1 MTDSIRFT
9 VADHAPFAD
18 GHSFGDAGPYERL
31 SGRAHFTVDPR
42 APENA
47 AVVDIRHA
55 PMAADGLIHFAADFF
70 ILKPTD
76 LARGNRR
83 VFFDYGNRGNKRC
96 LQFFN
101 DAVGSNDPRALEHAG
116 NGFLMRRGYAVAW
129 LAWQGDLQ
137 PGEGRMLIDL
147 PVAADNGKSITG
159 TVRVEYIVSEAGV
172 FSLPL
177 SGQAAA
183 KSYPTVS
190 LDTRQA
196 RLTRRG
202 YAGSARIA
210 IPSEAWSFARLEHGT
225 TIDGGGRERAVIPSD
240 AHIYVAQGFEPGW
253 IYELVY
259 TARDPIVLGLG
270 HAAVR
275 DYVSFLK
282 DGEAGNPLRDGGV
295 RVEKA
300 YAWGR
305 SQTGRCIRDFV
316 YHGFN
321 ADAAGRRVFDG
332 VMPHVAGAGKMW
344 MNQRFAAIMPL
355 PGQEYENHYTPVDR
369 FPFSYARTID
379 HLTGKSDA
387 ILKRPET
394 DPLVIHTDTATEYW
408 QRRGSLVITDTRGDD
423 LALPDTVR
431 VYLWASSQHYADPQ
445 MKVPPRGLCQNP
457 ANVVMTSMLFRAN
470 LDNLD
475 RWASGGKPPPAS
487 RIPRRADKTLAAA
500 GEWRNGFPAIPGA
513 MTPRGPSG
521 LDLLDFG
528 PGIDQGIISKEPP
541 EIAPGKRYA
550 VLVPATDADGNDIA
564 GVRAPMV
571 QAPLATYLGWSMRAK
586 GLGYGAMGP
595 IVGST
600 VLFPETPEE
609 RAQTGDPRRAILERY
624 PDKAAYVRAITEA
637 AERLAAEGL
646 MLEEDIPRAAA
657 LAADWGRPR
666 HDVKLD

>member
-1 MTDSIRFT
+1 VPGSVSLT
-9 VADHAPFAD
+9 VAERAPFAD
-18 GHSFGDAGPYERL
+18 GHAFGNAGAYERL
-31 SGRAHFTVDPR
+31 RGRAHFAVDPGAR
-42 APENA
+42 ENA

-55 PMAADGLIHFAADFF
+55 PVATDGLIHFAADFF
-70 ILKPTD
+70 ILKPAD

-101 DAVGSNDPRALEHAG
+101 DAIGSNDPRTLEHAG
-116 NGFLMRRGYAVAW
+116 NGFLMRRGYTVAW

-137 PGEGRMLIDL
+137 PGEGRMLVDL
-147 PVAADNGKSITG
+147 PVATDGGRPITG
-159 TVRVEYIVSEAGV
+159 PVRVEYIASEPGV
-172 FSLPL
+172 FCLPL

-196 RLTRRG
+196 RLTRRR
-202 YAGSARIA
+202 YADSERI
-210 IPSEAWSFARLEHGT
+210 PVPPDAWSFARLEQGT
-225 TIDGGGRERAVIPSD
+225 TVDGGGRERAVIPCD
-240 AHIYVAQGFEPGW
+240 THIHVVQGFDPGW

-259 TARDPIVLGLG
+259 TARNPIVLGLG

-275 DYVSFLK
+275 DFVSFLK
-282 DGEAGNPLRDGGV
+282 HGEAGNPLRGGGA

-321 ADAAGRRVFDG
+321 ADAADRRVFDG
-332 VMPHVAGAGKMW
+332 VMPHVAGGGKMW
-344 MNQRFAAIMPL
+344 MNHRFAAIMPL
-355 PGQEYENHYTPVDR
+355 PGQEYENHFTPVDL
-369 FPFSYARTID
+369 FPFSYARTTD
-379 HLTGKSDA
+379 ELTGKTDA

-408 QRRGSLVITDTRGDD
+408 QRRGSLVVTDTKGND
-423 LALPDTVR
+423 LTLPDTVR

-445 MKVPPRGLCQNP
+445 MKAPSRGLCQNP
-457 ANVVMTSMLFRAN
+457 ANVVTTSMLFRAN

-475 RWASGGKPPPAS
+475 RWASADKPPPAS
-487 RIPRRADKTLAAA
+487 RIPRRADRTLVTAE
-500 GEWRNGFPAIPGA
+500 EWRSGFPAIPGA

-528 PGIDQGIISKEPP
+528 PDVDRGIVSEEPP
-541 EIAPGKRYA
+541 RIMRGKRYP

-571 QAPLATYLGWSMRAK
+571 EAPLATYLGWSMRAK

-600 VLFPETPEE
+600 IMFPETPEE
-609 RAQTGDPRRAILERY
+609 RAQTRDPRRAILERY

-637 AERLAAEGL
+637 ARRLAAEGL
-646 MLEEDIPRAAA
+646 IPEEDVDRAAA

>member
-1 MTDSIRFT
+1 MPGSISLE
-9 VADHAPFAD
+9 VAERTPFA
-18 GHSFGDAGPYERL
+18 GGYAFGEVGPYERL
-31 SGRAHFTVDPR
+31 GGRAQFAADPK

-47 AVVDIRHA
+47 AVVDLGHA
-55 PMAADGLIHFAADFF
+55 PVGPDGLVHFAADFF
-70 ILKPTD
+70 ILKPAD
-76 LARGNRR
+76 PAGGNRR

-101 DAVGSNDPRALEHAG
+101 DAIGSNDPRTLEHAG
-116 NGFLMRRGYAVAW
+116 NGFLMRRGYTVAW
-129 LAWQGDLQ
+129 LGWQGDLQ

-147 PVAADNGKSITG
+147 PVATDNGRPITG
-159 TVRVEYIVSEAGV
+159 TVRVEYIASEPGV
-172 FSLPL
+172 FCLPL

-196 RLTRRG
+196 RLTRRR
-202 YAGSARIA
+202 YARSARI
-210 IPSEAWSFARLEHGT
+210 PVPPEAWSFARLEQGT

-240 AHIYVAQGFEPGW
+240 AYIYVAQGFEPGW

-259 TARDPIVLGLG
+259 TARDPIILGLG
-270 HAAVR
+270 HVAVR
-275 DYVSFLK
+275 DFVSFLK
-282 DGEAGNPLRDGGV
+282 HGATGNPLRQGAEGI
-295 RVEKA
+295 EKA

-321 ADAAGRRVFDG
+321 ADEAGRRVFDG

-355 PGQEYENHYTPVDR
+355 PGQEYENHFTPVDR
-369 FPFSYARTID
+369 FPFSYARTTD

-408 QRRGSLVITDTRGDD
+408 QRRGSLVVTDTKGDD
-423 LALPDTVR
+423 LTLPETVR
-431 VYLWASSQHYADPQ
+431 VYLWSSSQHYADPQ
-445 MKVPPRGLCQNP
+445 MKAPPRGLCQNP

-475 RWASGGKPPPAS
+475 RWAGGGKPPPAS
-487 RIPRRADKTLAAA
+487 RIPRRADKTLATAE
-500 GEWRNGFPAIPGA
+500 EWRESFPAIPGA
-513 MTPRGPSG
+513 MTPRGPSE

-528 PGIDQGIISKEPP
+528 PAIDDGIISKEPP
-541 EIAPGKRYA
+541 QIVPGKRYA

-600 VLFPETPEE
+600 ILFPETPEE
-609 RAQTGDPRRAILERY
+609 HAQTGDPRRAILERY
-624 PDKAAYVRAITEA
+624 PDKRAYARAIGEA
-637 AERLAAEGL
+637 AKRLAAEGL
-646 MLEEDIPRAAA
+646 MLEEDIPRAEA